1 MESLKELVLQE
12 MERIHL
18 PNYWGSVE
26 QIENENKIASLT
38 SIKYEDGMAIE
49 DWLHEVYHNEQG
61 AKLEYNR
68 SKLKRQT
75 L

>member
-18 PNYWGSVE
+18 PNYWGSKQ
-26 QIENENKIASLT
+26 QIQNENKIASLT

-49 DWLHEVYHNEQG
+49 DWLYKVYHNEQG
-61 AKLEYNR
+61 AKLEY
-68 SKLKRQT
+68 K
-75 L
+75 

>member
-12 MERIHL
+12 MEQIHL
-18 PNYWGSVE
+18 SNYWGSKQ

-49 DWLHEVYHNEQG
+49 DWLYEVYHNEEG
-61 AKLEYNR
+61 AKLEY
-68 SKLKRQT
+68 K
-75 L
+75 